1 MFCPTANLVAP
12 FKNRGSTALMQ
23 DTNGDGQHDVI
34 LEKDESGNTY
44 LHLVMPATAVNF
56 LNGSDGSSMFD
67 FIGNNSTSMMDDD
80 EEGSFGKDIFV
91 ELGCKVYEINKV
103 AYRGNKQAGAAGAS
117 VVLSQSA
124 AL

>member
-12 FKNRGSTALMQ
+12 FKNRGNAALMQ

-34 LEKDESGNTY
+34 LEKDDNGNTY

-67 FIGNNSTSMMDDD
+67 FIGNSTTMMDEDD
-80 EEGSFGKDIFV
+80 E
-91 ELGCKVYEINKV
+91 
-103 AYRGNKQAGAAGAS
+103 AS
-117 VVLSQSA
+117 YG
-124 AL
+124 